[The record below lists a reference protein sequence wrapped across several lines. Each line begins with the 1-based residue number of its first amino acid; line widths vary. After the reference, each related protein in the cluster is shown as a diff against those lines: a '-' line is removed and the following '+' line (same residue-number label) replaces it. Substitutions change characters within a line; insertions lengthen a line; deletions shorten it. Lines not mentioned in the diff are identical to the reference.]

1 MSRHSLSRRGIRARL
16 TLGALA
22 LTVVAACSSS
32 GGSCAGCNTETIP
45 GGFPAA
51 KTFERAMMAQVSETG
66 LTFLEQNIGA
76 LVAGF
81 MPNGLSFDIPATGC
95 NDPKATMQ
103 MCCGT
108 GLTCK
113 ATAEITSAKLD
124 PKKPNKLSATISAA
138 AWTGTGTLSKKTIS
152 KLPVNVTFLGVSV
165 KCDMVLD
172 ATKGA
177 NKSLGITTTVTFDV
191 AKTAPK
197 KTTLSVSGTDLKDLE
212 AADITVSGANALC
225 AGFNAL
231 LQTPGVLQQ
240 LMPLFKS
247 SLITP
252 IESELKKQLAAQAL
266 GQEGRLDL
274 GAAMAAFSPS
284 TTGKL
289 DYLVWAGGYAEA
301 QEKPKGLSLG
311 VLGGFEPAT
320 VSDCVPDCEA
330 TGATCAPPTV
340 ETIGRSTALESGK
353 DAAGKAYHL
362 GVGIHRY
369 TLHRAGYALYRSGA
383 LCLELGTA
391 TSAMISSGTFALFLP
406 SLKTL
411 TEGKNVPVTLAL
423 RPQKPPTFTLGEGTY
438 TTDSSGKPTI
448 KDPLLTL
455 TLPDLAIDFY
465 VLGDER
471 YIRVFRVTGD
481 LAIPLLLF
489 PDGKGKLQ
497 PVIGDLSTAFT
508 KLKVTSNE
516 LISEDSTKISGLIPT
531 LIGLATSF
539 IGDAIKP
546 IDIPAIQGLE
556 LQLGPGSI
564 TSIDKDS
571 AGKYKLLALFAKLTK
586 AKTTSLPLPATPAP
600 GEPEVELQTLA
611 RVAQVLPADPGA
623 LHTTPPRPELSPSVV
638 VDLQAVLPPAMAGQ
652 AVEYTYKLDGGF
664 FRPWTTGP
672 RLLLRDPLLWLAGAH
687 RLEVAARIKGA
698 SETLDSTPAQVSFNI
713 SSDHLAPAAPAEV
726 TGACTLGGP
735 GQGRSLAPLPL
746 MLLCLV
752 LVRRRR

>member
-1 MSRHSLSRRGIRARL
+1 MSKRNIRARL
-16 TLGALA
+16 ILGALA

-32 GGSCAGCNTETIP
+32 GSGCAGCNTETIP

-66 LTFLEQNIGA
+66 LTFLEQNIGS

-95 NDPKATMQ
+95 NDPSATMK

-124 PKKPNKLSATISAA
+124 PKKPNKLSATINAA
-138 AWTGTGTLSKKTIS
+138 AWTGTGTVAKKTIT
-152 KLPVNVTFLGVSV
+152 KLPVTVSIAGLEV

-177 NKSLGITTTVTFDV
+177 KKSLGITTTVTFDV
-191 AKTAPK
+191 AKTAPN

-212 AADITVSGANALC
+212 AADITVSGTNALC

-231 LQTPGVLQQ
+231 LQTPGVLKQ

-252 IESELKKQLAAQAL
+252 IEAELKKQLAAQSL
-266 GQEGRLDL
+266 GQEGRIDL

-284 TTGKL
+284 TSGKL
-289 DYLVWAGGYAEA
+289 DYFVWAGGYAEA
-301 QEKPKGLSLG
+301 QETPEGLSLG
-311 VLGGFEPAT
+311 VLGGFEPAA
-320 VSDCVPDCEA
+320 VSTCVPDCEA
-330 TGATCAPPTV
+330 TGATCAPPTA

-369 TLHRAGYALYRSGA
+369 TLARAGYALYRSGA
-383 LCLELGTA
+383 LCLEVGTA
-391 TSAMISSGTFALFLP
+391 TSSVISSGTFALFLP

-423 RPQKPPTFTLGEGTY
+423 RPQKPPTFTLGAGTY
-438 TTDSSGKPTI
+438 TTDSSGKPKIT
-448 KDPLLTL
+448 DPLLTL

-465 VLGDER
+465 AMADER
-471 YIRVFRVTGD
+471 FIRVFRVTGD
-481 LAIPLLLF
+481 MAIPLLLF
-489 PDGKGKLQ
+489 PDGKGKLT
-497 PVIGDLSTAFT
+497 PVIGDLSTAFSN
-508 KLKVTSNE
+508 LKVSANE
-516 LISEDSTKISGLIPT
+516 LLSEDSKKISDLIPT

-546 IDIPAIQGLE
+546 IDIPAIQGLD

-571 AGKYKLLALFAKLTK
+571 AGKYKLLALFAKLAK
-586 AKTTSLPLPATPAP
+586 AKTTTTTSLPLPA
-600 GEPEVELQTLA
+600 GRSPEVELETLA
-611 RVAQVLPADPGA
+611 TVAGVMPGE
-623 LHTTPPRPELSPSVV
+623 LRDNRIRPEGAPTVLLDV
-638 VDLQAVLPPAMAGQ
+638 QAVLPPALAGQ
-652 AVEYTYKLDGGF
+652 TVEYTYKLDGGF
-664 FRPWTTGP
+664 YRLWTTGP
-672 RLLLRDPLLWLAGAH
+672 RLTIQDPLLWLAGPH
-687 RLEVAARIKGA
+687 KVEVAARIKG
-698 SETLDSTPAQVSFNI
+698 SPETLDSTPARVSFNI
-713 SSDHLAPAAPAEV
+713 TDDHTSPAVAGTEL
-726 TGACTLGGP
+726 GACSMGGA
-735 GQGRSLAPLPL
+735 GQGTAMALLPL
-746 MLLCLV
+746 LLLCLG
-752 LVRRRR
+752 LLRRRR